1 MMVKQFSI
9 FLENKPGRL
18 SNLID
23 LFERNQIRVLAMGI
37 AEAGNYGIV
46 RCILDAPEKAVEAL
60 RNANTAVNLVEVLII
75 DMEDLHNAVK
85 VLGEKGI
92 NVDYAYTMDL
102 GRIVIKVD
110 DESKAKNALS
120 EAGIKTY

>member
-1 MMVKQFSI
+1 MVKQFSI

-18 SNLID
+18 SSVID
-23 LFERNQIRVLAMGI
+23 LFERNQIKVLAMGI

-46 RCILDAPEKAVEAL
+46 RCILDAPEKAAEVL
-60 RNANTAVNLVEVLII
+60 RSANTAVNLVEVVII
-75 DMEDLHNAVK
+75 EMKDLHNAVK

-92 NVDYAYTMDL
+92 NVDYAYTMDM

-110 DESKAKNALS
+110 DELKAKKALS
-120 EAGIKTY
+120 EAGIRTY

>member
-1 MMVKQFSI
+1 MVKQFSI

-18 SNLID
+18 SSVID
-23 LFERNQIRVLAMGI
+23 LFERNQIKVLAMGI

-46 RCILDAPEKAVEAL
+46 RCILDAPEKAAEVL
-60 RNANTAVNLVEVLII
+60 RNANTAVNLVEVVII
-75 DMEDLHNAVK
+75 EMKDLHNAVK

-92 NVDYAYTMDL
+92 NVDYAYTMDM

-110 DESKAKNALS
+110 DELKARKALS
-120 EAGIKTY
+120 EAGIRTY

>member
-1 MMVKQFSI
+1 MAKQFSI

-18 SNLID
+18 SSVID

-46 RCILDAPEKAVEAL
+46 RCILDAPERAAEVL
-60 RNANTAVNLVEVLII
+60 RNANTAVNLVEVIII
-75 DMEDLHNAVK
+75 DMKDIYNAVK
-85 VLGEKGI
+85 VLGNKGV
-92 NVDYAYTMDL
+92 NVDYAYTMDM

-110 DESKAKNALS
+110 DESKAKKVLS
-120 EAGIKTY
+120 EAGIRTY

>member
-1 MMVKQFSI
+1 MVKQFSI

-18 SNLID
+18 SSVID

-46 RCILDAPEKAVEAL
+46 RCILDAPERAAEVL
-60 RNANTAVNLVEVLII
+60 RNANTAVNLVEVVII
-75 DMEDLHNAVK
+75 EMKDLYSAVK
-85 VLGEKGI
+85 VLGDKGI
-92 NVDYAYTMDL
+92 NVDYAYTMDM

-110 DESKAKNALS
+110 DESKAKKVLS
-120 EAGIKTY
+120 EAGIRTY

>member
-1 MMVKQFSI
+1 MAKQFSI

-18 SNLID
+18 SSVID

-46 RCILDAPEKAVEAL
+46 RCILDAPEKAAEAL

-75 DMEDLHNAVK
+75 GMGDLHSAVK

-92 NVDYAYTMDL
+92 NIDYAYTMDM
-102 GRIVIKVD
+102 GRIEIKVD
-110 DESKAKNALS
+110 DEPKAKKA
-120 EAGIKTY
+120 

>member
-1 MMVKQFSI
+1 MVKQFSI

-18 SNLID
+18 SSVID

-46 RCILDAPEKAVEAL
+46 RCILDAPEKAAEVL
-60 RNANTAVNLVEVLII
+60 RNANTAVNLVEVVII
-75 DMEDLHNAVK
+75 DMKDLHNAVK

-92 NVDYAYTMDL
+92 NVDYAYTMDM

-110 DESKAKNALS
+110 DEPKAKKVLS
-120 EAGIKTY
+120 DAGIRAY

>member
-1 MMVKQFSI
+1 MVKQFSI

-18 SNLID
+18 SSVID

-46 RCILDAPEKAVEAL
+46 RCILDAPEKAAEVL
-60 RNANTAVNLVEVLII
+60 RDANTAVNLVEVVII
-75 DMEDLHNAVK
+75 DMKDLHNAVK

-92 NVDYAYTMDL
+92 NVDYAYTMDM

-110 DESKAKNALS
+110 DEPKAKKVLS
-120 EAGIKTY
+120 ESGIRTY

>member
-1 MMVKQFSI
+1 MVKQFSI

-18 SNLID
+18 LSIID
-23 LFERNQIRVLAMGI
+23 LFEKNRIKVLAMGI

-46 RCILDAPEKAVEAL
+46 RCILDDPEKAAEVL
-60 RNANTAVNLVEVLII
+60 RNANTAVNLVEVVIL
-75 DMEDLHNAVK
+75 DMNDLHAAVK

-92 NVDYAYTMDL
+92 NVDYAYTMDK

-110 DESKAKNALS
+110 DEARAKNALS
-120 EAGIKTY
+120 EAGIRTY

>member
-1 MMVKQFSI
+1 MVKQFSI

-18 SNLID
+18 SNVID
-23 LFERNQIRVLAMGI
+23 LFERNQIKVLAMGI

-46 RCILDAPEKAVEAL
+46 RCILDSPEKAAEVL
-60 RNANTAVNLVEVLII
+60 RAANTAVNLVEVLII
-75 DMEDLHNAVK
+75 DTKDLHSAVK
-85 VLGEKGI
+85 VLGEKGV
-92 NVDYAYTMDL
+92 NVDYAYTMDM

-110 DESKAKNALS
+110 DELKAKNSLS

>member
-1 MMVKQFSI
+1 MVKQFSI

-18 SNLID
+18 SSVID

-46 RCILDAPEKAVEAL
+46 RCILDAPDRAAEVL
-60 RNANTAVNLVEVLII
+60 RNANTAVNLVEVVII
-75 DMEDLHNAVK
+75 EMKDLYSAVK

-92 NVDYAYTMDL
+92 NVDYAYTMDM
-102 GRIVIKVD
+102 GRIVIKAD
-110 DESKAKNALS
+110 DESKAKQALS
-120 EAGIKTY
+120 EAGIRTY

>member
-1 MMVKQFSI
+1 MTKQFSI

-18 SNLID
+18 SSIID
-23 LFERNQIRVLAMGI
+23 LFERNQIKVLAMGI

-46 RCILDAPEKAVEAL
+46 RCILDAPEKAAEVL
-60 RNANTAVNLVEVLII
+60 RDANTAVNLVEVMII
-75 DMEDLHNAVK
+75 DLKDMYSAVR

-92 NVDYAYTMDL
+92 NIDYAYTMDM
-102 GRIVIKVD
+102 GRMVIKVD
-110 DESKAKNALS
+110 DDAKARKALS